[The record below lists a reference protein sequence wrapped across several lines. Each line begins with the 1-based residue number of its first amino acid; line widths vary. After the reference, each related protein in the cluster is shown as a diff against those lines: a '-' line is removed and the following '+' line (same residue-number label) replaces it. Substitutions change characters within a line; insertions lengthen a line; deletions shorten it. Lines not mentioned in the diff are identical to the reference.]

1 MRIAIISDVHGNLP
15 ALEAVRDDLG
25 RRNIDQVVNLGDC
38 VSGPLWPRETAELL
52 IRMGWPTVRGN
63 ADRRVSGPDPA
74 TMGRDQLVYN
84 QLTEAQRHWLA
95 ALPVLVDLGQ
105 GIIAF
110 HSTPTDDD
118 RYLVERVQHGELV
131 RASVA
136 CIRERLGATKGRV
149 LLCGHSHQPQFIQLP
164 PGGPIILNPGSI
176 GLSETGSPH
185 ARYAVLVLDG
195 EHVEVEMLAVTYD
208 WLMAADR
215 ADKNG
220 RLEWAYTL
228 RTGFTQVSDSGPR

>member
-1 MRIAIISDVHGNLP
+1 MRIGIISDVHGNLP
-15 ALEAVRDDLG
+15 ALEAVLDDLR
-25 RRNIDQVVNLGDC
+25 RRNVDQVINLGDC
-38 VSGPLWPRETAELL
+38 VSGPLWPRETVELL
-52 IRMGWPTVRGN
+52 IGARWPTIRGN

-74 TMGRDQLVYN
+74 TMGPDQLVHA
-84 QLTEAQRHWLA
+84 QLTEAQRRWLA
-95 ALPVLVDLGQ
+95 ALPVLIDLGQ

-110 HSTPTDDD
+110 HGTPIHDD
-118 RYLVERVQHGELV
+118 RYLIERVQHGELV
-131 RASVA
+131 RASAA

-164 PGGPIILNPGSI
+164 DGPIILNPGSV

-195 EHVEVEMLAVTYD
+195 EQVEVEMFAVTYD
-208 WLMAADR
+208 ALMAADR

-220 RLEWAYTL
+220 RPEWAHTL
-228 RTGFTQVSDSGPR
+228 RTGFMAART